1 MSSDADPGFHVKVT
15 REPDVKNPIFIE
27 GLPGI
32 GHVGRLAARQ
42 LVLELKAKKFAVLH
56 SDHFPPQVL
65 IAKSGLVHT
74 MRNDFYYW
82 KAKKKGQRDL
92 LFVIGNTQSASSEG
106 QYLLSEKFLDIAEKY
121 QPEAVLTLGGL
132 GVGKV
137 VEKPKVFGAVTHK
150 RFVSELEDLGVIV
163 RRDSIGQIIGISG
176 LLLGMA
182 KVRGIY
188 GACLMGET
196 SGFYIDPNA
205 ANVVLKVLSAFL
217 NVPLDAKRLIEMTK
231 AAKKRVAE
239 AQRMERKMMED
250 LGMIRGA
257 PGEEELRY
265 IG

>member
-1 MSSDADPGFHVKVT
+1 MDPEKDPGFYLRIT
-15 REPDVKNPIFIE
+15 REPDVVNPVFIE

-32 GHVGRLAARQ
+32 GHVGRLAAKQ
-42 LVLELKAKKFAVLH
+42 LIYELRAKKFAVLH

-65 IAKSGLVHT
+65 IAKSGLIRT

-82 KAKKKGQRDL
+82 KARKEGQRDL
-92 LFVIGNTQSASSEG
+92 LITIGNTQSASSEG
-106 QYLLSEKFLDIAEKY
+106 QYLLTRKILEIAEKY
-121 QPEAVLTLGGL
+121 QSKTIITLGGL
-132 GVGKV
+132 GMGKV

-150 RFVSELEDLGVIV
+150 RFIPELEKLGVIV
-163 RRDSIGQIIGISG
+163 RRDSVGQIIGVSG

-182 KVRGIY
+182 KLKGIY

-196 SGFYIDPNA
+196 SGFYLDPNSA
-205 ANVVLKVLSAFL
+205 MSVLKVLGAYL
-217 NVPLDAKRLIEMTK
+217 NVELEMKRLTQMTR

-250 LGMIRGA
+250 LGVIRRE
-257 PGEEELRY
+257 PGEEEIRY

>member
-1 MSSDADPGFHVKVT
+1 MKSENEKNFHVKLT
-15 REPDVKNPIFIE
+15 REPDVKNPILIE

-42 LVLELKAKKFAVLH
+42 MILALRAKKFAVLH
-56 SDHFPPQVL
+56 SDDFPPQVL
-65 IAKSGLVHT
+65 IAKSGLIYT

-92 LFVIGNTQSASSEG
+92 LIVIGNTQSASSDG
-106 QYLLSEKFLDIAEKY
+106 QYLLSKKILDIVEKY
-121 QPEAVLTLGGL
+121 QPEAVFTLGGL

-150 RFVSELEDLGVIV
+150 KFVSELEDLGVVV
-163 RRDSIGQIIGISG
+163 RRDGIGQIIGVSG

-182 KVRGIY
+182 RLRGIY

-196 SGFYIDPNA
+196 SGYYVDPNA
-205 ANVVLKVLSAFL
+205 AKALLSVLSSYL
-217 NVPLDAKRLIEMTK
+217 KIEMEMKQLTDMAK

-239 AQRMERKMMED
+239 AQRMEKKMMED
-250 LGMIRGA
+250 LGMIQRE